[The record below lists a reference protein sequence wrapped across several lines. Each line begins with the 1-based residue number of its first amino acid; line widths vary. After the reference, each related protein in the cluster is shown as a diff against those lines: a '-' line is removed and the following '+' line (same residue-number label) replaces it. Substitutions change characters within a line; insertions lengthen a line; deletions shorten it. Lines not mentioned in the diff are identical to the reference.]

1 MPRRSMYSPDI
12 SQLSPR
18 LYRLGKHFGVPM
30 TQLADRLICF
40 LLQHL
45 EQAMPDN
52 AVPVVGLEPVVPS
65 AADPTLRD
73 LATAHRLQSR
83 FSGSTQRDRRSL
95 ARVLTAVS
103 QPRDLAGETDLS
115 GRPDYF

>member
-1 MPRRSMYSPDI
+1 MPRPSMFSPEI

-40 LLQHL
+40 GFQHL
-45 EQAMPDN
+45 EQVIPDKPL
-52 AVPVVGLEPVVPS
+52 PVVSLKPLASS
-65 AADPTLRD
+65 A
-73 LATAHRLQSR
+73 
-83 FSGSTQRDRRSL
+83 RRSNSQRSCDGSPTPIAVFGL
-95 ARVLTAVS
+95 HPTGMPIACAGVDPVS

-115 GRPDYF
+115 GGPDYL